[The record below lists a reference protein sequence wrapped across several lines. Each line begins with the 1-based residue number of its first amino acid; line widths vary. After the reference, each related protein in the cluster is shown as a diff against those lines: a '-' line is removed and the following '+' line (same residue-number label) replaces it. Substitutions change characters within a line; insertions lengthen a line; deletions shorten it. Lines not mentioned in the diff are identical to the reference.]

1 MTSITLPDDIERLEL
16 KATAR
21 LWLQTTVLLLRAVGR
36 RTWKVLYI
44 VTKARILLEHG
55 ARRPARRL

>member
-36 RTWKVLYI
+36 RTWKVLYF